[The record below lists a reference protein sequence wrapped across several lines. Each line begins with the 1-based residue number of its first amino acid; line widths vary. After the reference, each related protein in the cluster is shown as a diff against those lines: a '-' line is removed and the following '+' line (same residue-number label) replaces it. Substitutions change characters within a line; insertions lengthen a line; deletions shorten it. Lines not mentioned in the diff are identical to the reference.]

1 MSIFTPFWQEIDNF
15 HFKFEFYNNENYKI
29 ASTWIIKKS
38 WNTSKRSHFGYILA
52 VGSTLKGSL
61 LVANNKSMS
70 YKVDSFIN
78 HSTCQ
83 NWCCL
88 LTSAGEVSWGWER
101 ERQVVYHLYKIPDIL
116 VGNFW
121 SVRTVCVI
129 YHWPKISGLSPHT
142 RLNSSYNM
150 TLVRN

>member
-1 MSIFTPFWQEIDNF
+1 MKKGNGENWKYIILSDVKVLIFTPFWQEIDNF
-15 HFKFEFYNNENYKI
+15 HLKFEFYDNENYKI

-70 YKVDSFIN
+70 YKVDSFVN

-88 LTSAGEVSWGWER
+88 LTSAGEVSWAWER
-101 ERQVVYHLYKIPDIL
+101 ETGCLPFIKNSRHFGWEFLVSKNSMCHLPL
-116 VGNFW
+116 A
-121 SVRTVCVI
+121 
-129 YHWPKISGLSPHT
+129 
-142 RLNSSYNM
+142 
-150 TLVRN
+150 